1 MNSTLLNTQIT
12 DLEAQIQIL
21 KQEVNIKTDLC
32 NQLKAQQLKETA
44 ELYPLASFV
53 GQEYL
58 YDRPS
63 KWNNPRLDILEE
75 ADIEKFDYL
84 KFNGIFSGKEINSI
98 YFDNYSER
106 VVIDSDRFVMFAIKD
121 DSDDFFYENAETASK
136 PSYVLPIPL
145 DSVYTILLFK
155 VEA

>member
-1 MNSTLLNTQIT
+1 MNSTLNTQIT
-12 DLEAQIQIL
+12 DLEAQIKIL
-21 KQEVNIKTDLC
+21 EQEVSIKTDLC

-44 ELYPLASFV
+44 ELYPLSSFV

-63 KWNNPRLDILEE
+63 KWNNPRLDTLEE

-84 KFNGIFSGKEINSI
+84 QFNGIFSGTQINGI
-98 YFDNYSER
+98 YFDNFSER
-106 VVIDSDRFVMFAIKD
+106 VVIDSERFVMFAIKD
-121 DSDDFFYENAETASK
+121 DSDDFLFENAETVSK

>member
-1 MNSTLLNTQIT
+1 MNSTLNTQIT

-21 KQEVNIKTDLC
+21 EQEVSIKTDLC

-53 GQEYL
+53 GHEYL
-58 YDRPS
+58 YDRPF

-84 KFNGIFSGKEINSI
+84 KFNGIFSGKEINTI
-98 YFDNYSER
+98 YFDNHSER
-106 VVIDSDRFVMFAIKD
+106 VVVDSERFVMFAIKD
-121 DSDDFFYENAETASK
+121 DSDEFLFEDAETVSK

-155 VEA
+155 LD